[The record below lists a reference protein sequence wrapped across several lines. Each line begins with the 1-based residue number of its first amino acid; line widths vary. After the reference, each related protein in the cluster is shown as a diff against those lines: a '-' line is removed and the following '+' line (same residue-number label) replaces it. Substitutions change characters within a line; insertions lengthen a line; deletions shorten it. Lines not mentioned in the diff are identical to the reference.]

1 MSTRIRN
8 NKKVVDQEFVC
19 MVLTARLTGHVTLSA
34 LPAVY
39 ERNETLPYTYTY
51 VSAGP
56 SLEGAIRL
64 RSSSPVKQLISYLY
78 LPDS

>member
-1 MSTRIRN
+1 MNTRNRHN
-8 NKKVVDQEFVC
+8 RKVVDQEFVC
-19 MVLTARLTGHVTLSA
+19 IVLTARLTGHVTLSA

-64 RSSSPVKQLISYLY
+64 SQPHCSILIKAFGTQLY
-78 LPDS
+78 